1 MELEKCTM
9 SKIIKITNAIYQDG
23 YKLAI
28 YFDDET
34 MQIVDFEDFLNSS
47 GHSAIRKYL
56 NLELFK
62 KFEISFGDL
71 HWNDYDLCFQSYDL
85 YNRKC
90 A

>member
-1 MELEKCTM
+1 MKMEKWTM
-9 SKIIKITNAIYQDG
+9 SKIIKITNALYQDG

-47 GHSAIRKYL
+47 GQHAIRKYL

-71 HWNDYDLCFQSYDL
+71 QWNDYDLCFPSYDL
-85 YNRKC
+85 YIGKC